1 VGIGKTFCYEGYQG
15 SYVRAFIANVFGE
28 TGTQPFSFV
37 DENTVAVENIHV
49 ENRLALLLY
58 PNPANAYLNVFI
70 NAAEQ
75 EATINIYDMNGKLQI
90 ITSVDGAVTN
100 VPVQSLSSG
109 LYIVR
114 VGERVA
120 KFFKN

>member
-1 VGIGKTFCYEGYQG
+1 MGIGKTFCYEGYQG
-15 SYVRAFIANVFGE
+15 SYVRAFITNVFGE
-28 TGTQPFSFV
+28 TCTQPFSFV
-37 DENTVAVENIHV
+37 DEKTVAVENIHV

-58 PNPANAYLNVFI
+58 PNPANAYLNVFM

-114 VGERVA
+114 VGGRS
-120 KFFKN
+120 

>member
-1 VGIGKTFCYEGYQG
+1 
-15 SYVRAFIANVFGE
+15 
-28 TGTQPFSFV
+28 
-37 DENTVAVENIHV
+37 V